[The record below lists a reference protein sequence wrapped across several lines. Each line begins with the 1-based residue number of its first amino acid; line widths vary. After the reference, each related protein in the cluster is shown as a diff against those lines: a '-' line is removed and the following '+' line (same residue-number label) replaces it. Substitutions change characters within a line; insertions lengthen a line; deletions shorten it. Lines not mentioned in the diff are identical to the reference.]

1 MSSVS
6 CESSFLVGHSLLHPP
21 AGGET
26 SYPLGV
32 KIECDIVSVSTSQEL
47 TCHISVAPKVLPIRS
62 WGQQA
67 EFMVQRRP
75 FLREDVSRQ
84 EVVEII
90 SGQPFLFLSYTIN
103 LLTVRSGVESGTTIN
118 PGNEI
123 FIPER

>member
-1 MSSVS
+1 M
-6 CESSFLVGHSLLHPP
+6 F
-21 AGGET
+21 
-26 SYPLGV
+26 PLGV